1 MTFPLACDIINT
13 EREGNTRATKE
24 QIHLEKKVLEYFEK
38 EYYWSCSA
46 LDSNLAEPW
55 EIIHNAKQRMLGVGH
70 FVQTLGINYDTLE
83 MLYNDYTERLD
94 NLLKER

>member
-1 MTFPLACDIINT
+1 M
-13 EREGNTRATKE
+13 ATKK
-24 QIHLEKKVLEYFEK
+24 QTHLERKVCEYFDK